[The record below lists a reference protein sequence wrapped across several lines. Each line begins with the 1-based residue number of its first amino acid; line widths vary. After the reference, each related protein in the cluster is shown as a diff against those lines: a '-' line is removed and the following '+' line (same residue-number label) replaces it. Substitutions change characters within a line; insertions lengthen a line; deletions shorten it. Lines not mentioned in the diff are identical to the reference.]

1 VNNIKVSIITTCLN
15 SEKTIAYT
23 LNSVFQQ
30 TYKKYIE
37 HILVDGGSTDSTV
50 DIIKKHLLKNK
61 KIITTKNLS
70 IYSALNLGIK
80 KSTGDFILILNSDD
94 ILHEKTIIEKIVKI
108 IKVSKE
114 KIFLG
119 NVIYFNSYIFEK
131 IKRFYSSK
139 NFKTWQLYL
148 GHMPPHPGAL
158 IHKSIAKKNLYDPQ
172 YKIAADF
179 DFFLRVIK
187 LKKIPFKIVNK
198 IITRMKTGGI
208 SGKNLAAHFIS
219 TREIIHSLKKNKILS
234 SYFLVNLRYLIKIF
248 QFLLIKFIVKKFKIN
263 QKYSNLVYY
272 HFKILKNIDVLN
284 YNKNFVLS
292 ALNLSF
298 LGSYANG
305 DLKLYKNLVHWPDGI
320 FAKKIHTKLK
330 KIPGRELLDKLI
342 IPKKYKKIIV
352 FGNLPSQSLEYLKN
366 KYKKKILNYK
376 LPYGDIYTIT
386 KNFNYSIKKNEII
399 MITLPTPKQEQLA
412 EYLIS
417 NNKNYKIICIGGSV
431 NISSGIETPV
441 PDYLYAFE
449 FLWRLR
455 YETKR
460 RLIRLLVSLK
470 SYLFGKYVNKRLK
483 DLKIKIIE

>member
-1 VNNIKVSIITTCLN
+1 MNNIKVSIITTCLN

-50 DIIKKHLLKNK
+50 NIIKKHKLKNK

-70 IYSALNLGIK
+70 IYSSLNLGIK

-94 ILHEKTIIEKIVKI
+94 ILCEKTIIQKIVKI
-108 IKVSKE
+108 IKRSKE
-114 KIFLG
+114 KLFLG
-119 NVIYFNSYIFEK
+119 NVIYFNSFFFDI

-148 GHMPPHPGAL
+148 GHMPPHPGAFV
-158 IHKSIAKKNLYDPQ
+158 HKSIAKKYLYDPQ

-187 LKKIPFKIVNK
+187 VKKIPFKIVNK

-208 SGKNLAAHFIS
+208 SGKNLTAHFIS

-234 SYFLVNLRYLIKIF
+234 SYFLVNLRYFLKIF
-248 QFLLIKFIVKKFKIN
+248 QFLFIKFKVNKFKILPI
-263 QKYSNLVYY
+263 YSNLVHY
-272 HFKILKNIDVLN
+272 HFKIIKKTEFLN
-284 YNKNFVLS
+284 FNKNFVLS

-305 DLKLYKNLVHWPDGI
+305 DIKLYKNLVHWPDGV
-320 FAKKIHTKLK
+320 FAEKLHPK
-330 KIPGRELLDKLI
+330 LEKIPGRKLLDKII
-342 IPKKYKKIIV
+342 IPQKYKKIIV
-352 FGNLPSQSLEYLKN
+352 FGNLEPRSFEYLKN
-366 KYKKKILNYK
+366 KYKKEIINYD
-376 LPYGDIYTIT
+376 LPYGDIDVIK
-386 KNFNYSIKKNEII
+386 KNLNYSIKKNEII

-431 NISSGIETPV
+431 NISSGIETAV
-441 PDYLYAFE
+441 PDFLYTFE

-460 RLIRLLVSLK
+460 RLIRLLVTLK
-470 SYLFGKYVNKRLK
+470 NYLLGKYVNGTLK